1 MSASREKDTRQAKA
15 GFGQADPKTAREAQQ
30 RKEEKRNNRLY
41 GVIAVVFVI
50 IAIACL
56 VYRSNLIPKMAT
68 AATIGDESYTAAEV
82 NYYFVNNYQNF
93 LSQNYQYISYM
104 GLDVNTDLRDQE
116 YSDGESWFDFFMD
129 QTLQQMAEI
138 QALNDAAEA
147 DGFAWN
153 DDLQAQLDE
162 NLDSLKSNASSNA
175 LSTTAYLRR
184 IFGNTMTE
192 KIFEEQTK
200 RTLLA
205 QAYAQN
211 YEDSLTYTEDQLT
224 EAYNADPKS
233 FDKVSYEVIRVNGAA
248 DTTDEDGNTIDV
260 TDEMTQQAMAD
271 AKASADS
278 MYTAWMAGSDPSE
291 LVDNDKS
298 TYTSTDA
305 GAWSDSIMMN
315 WLFDDARKAGDSTV
329 LEDTDNSYYYVVLFH
344 DRFREDYNTVD
355 VRHILIQPEAT
366 TFSEDDEGYDADVQA
381 KKDAAKQKAEDLLAQ
396 WKAGDATEDSFAEL
410 ANENSAVSGSN
421 TNGGLYSQVHQGQ
434 MVDAFNDWCFDP
446 ARKAGDTGIVETDY
460 GYHIMYFVG
469 TDLPYWQVQV
479 EDTLKNDDFNTWYT
493 EKTADYT
500 AEQSSFGVR
509 FVRSMF
515 SYS

>member
-1 MSASREKDTRQAKA
+1 MSASREKDTRQAKTA
-15 GFGQADPKTAREAQQ
+15 FGQAGPKTAHEAQQ

-56 VYRSNLIPKMAT
+56 VYRSNIIPKMVT

-93 LSQNYQYISYM
+93 LSQNYNYISYM
-104 GLDVNTDLRDQE
+104 GLDVSSDLRDQE
-116 YSDGESWFDFFMD
+116 YSDGETWFDFFMD
-129 QTLQQMAEI
+129 QTLQQMAEV
-138 QALNDAAEA
+138 QAMNDAAAA
-147 DGFAWN
+147 DGFTWN
-153 DDLQAQLDE
+153 DDLQAQLDKNMNALE
-162 NLDSLKSNASSNA
+162 TSASNNA
-175 LSTTAYLRR
+175 LSTSGYLKR
-184 IFGNTMTE
+184 IFGSTMTE

-211 YEDSLTYTEDQLT
+211 YEGGLTYTEDQLT

-233 FDKVSYEVIRVNGAA
+233 YDKVSYEVIRISGAA
-248 DTTDEDGNTIDV
+248 DTTDADGNTIEV

-278 MYTAWMAGSDPSE
+278 MYAAWMAGSDPAE

-298 TYTSTDA
+298 VYTTSDA
-305 GAWSDSIMMN
+305 GAWSDSVMMN
-315 WLFDDARKAGDSTV
+315 WLFDDARQAGDSTV
-329 LEDTDNSYYYVVLFH
+329 LEDADNSYYYVLLFH

-366 TFSEDDEGYDADVQA
+366 TLSKDDEGYDADVQA

-396 WKAGDATEDSFAEL
+396 WKAGDATEDSFAQL
-410 ANENSAVSGSN
+410 ANENSTDTGSN
-421 TNGGLYSQVHQGQ
+421 TNGGLYTEVYQDQ
-434 MVDAFNDWCFDP
+434 MVEAFNDWCFDA
-446 ARKAGDTGIVETDY
+446 ARKPGDTGIVETNY

-469 TDLPYWQVQV
+469 TDLPYWEVQV
-479 EDTLKNDDFNTWYT
+479 RDTLKNDDFNTWYT

-500 AEQSSFGVR
+500 AEQRSFGIR
-509 FVRSMF
+509 FVRSTF
-515 SYS
+515 TH